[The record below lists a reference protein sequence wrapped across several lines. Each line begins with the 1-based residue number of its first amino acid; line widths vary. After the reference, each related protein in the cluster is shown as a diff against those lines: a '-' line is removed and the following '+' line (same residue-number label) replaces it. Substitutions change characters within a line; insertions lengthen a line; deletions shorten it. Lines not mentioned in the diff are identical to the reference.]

1 MKKFLIVNLISLIAC
16 FCSNLQTKALEIIYP
31 KTQTVEV
38 CANSTFFVGNTE
50 PGSKLKINNKRITEN
65 FHKYVEIKQH
75 NPKQPRC

>member
-50 PGSKLKINNKRITEN
+50 PGSKLKINNKDIKVYDN
-65 FHKYVEIKQH
+65 GSFVEVVALK
-75 NPKQPRC
+75 NG